1 MQPAQSHIQ
10 NTFKGRQD
18 FTVSSNSFNTSN
30 SSNNMASNAKN
41 HQAIHS
47 HPPSRVNMITGL
59 SQETPSTNAP
69 SSTNHDKNVQE
80 RLMKKIRKRLKENIP
95 ESGFQ
100 HKPYIFSEEDFKIK
114 MAAYLALNDRETH
127 VNTVDDFPTDPDAQ
141 RHLVQ
146 EIVEA
151 MLNMDKNTLIDP
163 EAKLPLARIKK
174 LSPFELD
181 LMAWNVLIET
191 RDVHN
196 GKVSLPS
203 WGKDWPW
210 EDFSSFSERFEAVK
224 KALYHCK
231 AMVSSLFDDKFAKR
245 LPLNPTAEFS
255 RKNSNKTLNGKRKKN
270 LELEKGAKQN
280 EFVPSNLRQIS
291 PDSVLSTGHRSFPP
305 QSQQASSV
313 RPGHKRRRINPQAT
327 KTGHDSYSVDQNTAL
342 STNLCGQPQSGLNP
356 LTDMTQFPVQD
367 ETGCGTNKTGFA
379 QQSTPNTG
387 SMLESPYS
395 FQAQQ
400 ERLEGVSDSN
410 VTEQS
415 LPANNFQQWF
425 DETFGFP
432 NQEVQQAMVDNLDP
446 GLFDVTQ
453 VNPASNEQQP
463 SEGDYPNDIDFG
475 NMEDFQGG
483 QKTLDDILDQSFG
496 DSIQPSTTYHQ
507 QESMPASLTS
517 QNLYQSSRQGLNSPL
532 EQQAPKQP
540 SDQDKAMHEDSH
552 RSNSINDPLSNEEL
566 ARLFNTPDYFDLELG
581 EWKDEHGETMDFSS
595 FW

>member
-1 MQPAQSHIQ
+1 MPPAQSQIQ
-10 NTFKGRQD
+10 NTSKGRQD
-18 FTVSSNSFNTSN
+18 FTMSTNSLDTSN
-30 SSNNMASNAKN
+30 SSNNLAPNATN
-41 HQAIHS
+41 QQAIHS
-47 HPPSRVNMITGL
+47 HPPSRVNLITGV
-59 SQETPSTNAP
+59 SQQTPSTNTP
-69 SSTNHDKNVQE
+69 SSTQYDKDVQE
-80 RLMKKIRKRLKENIP
+80 RLMKKIKKSLKENIP

-100 HKPYIFSEEDFKIK
+100 HKPYIFSEQDFKMK

-127 VNTVDDFPTDPDAQ
+127 VDTLDDFPIDPDVQ

-191 RDVHN
+191 RDIHN

-210 EDFSSFSERFEAVK
+210 EDFSSFSERFDAVK

-255 RKNSNKTLNGKRKKN
+255 RKNSNKTLNGKRKKYF
-270 LELEKGAKQN
+270 ELEKDAIQN
-280 EFVPSNLRQIS
+280 ESVPWNLRQTP
-291 PDSVLSTGHRSFPP
+291 PDSVLSTGHRSFSP
-305 QSQQASSV
+305 QFQQASSV
-313 RPGHKRRRINPQAT
+313 RPGHKRRRIEPQAT
-327 KTGHDSYSVDQNTAL
+327 KTGHDAFSVDQNTAF
-342 STNLCGQPQSGLNP
+342 STNLCGQPQSAPNP
-356 LTDMTQFPVQD
+356 LKDMTQFPVQD
-367 ETGCGTNKTGFA
+367 ETGSGTNKSGLT
-379 QQSTPNTG
+379 QQSAPNTG

-400 ERLEGVSDSN
+400 ERLEGVIDSN
-410 VTEQS
+410 GTEQS
-415 LPANNFQQWF
+415 LPANNIQQWF

-432 NQEVQQAMVDNLDP
+432 NQEVQQAMDSNLDP
-446 GLFDVTQ
+446 GLFDATQ

-463 SEGDYPNDIDFG
+463 GQGDFPNDIDFG
-475 NMEDFQGG
+475 NMENLQEG
-483 QKTLDDILDQSFG
+483 QKTLGAILDQSFG
-496 DSIQPSTTYHQ
+496 HSIQPSTTYHQ
-507 QESMPASLTS
+507 QESMPASSTS
-517 QNLYQSSRQGLNSPL
+517 QNLYQSSRQDLNSPL
-532 EQQAPKQP
+532 EQQALKQP
-540 SDQDKAMHEDSH
+540 SDQDKAMHEGSH
-552 RSNSINDPLSNEEL
+552 RSNSINDPLSSEEL
-566 ARLFNTPDYFDLELG
+566 KRLFNMPDYFDLELG
-581 EWKDEHGETMDFSS
+581 ELEDEHGETMDFSS